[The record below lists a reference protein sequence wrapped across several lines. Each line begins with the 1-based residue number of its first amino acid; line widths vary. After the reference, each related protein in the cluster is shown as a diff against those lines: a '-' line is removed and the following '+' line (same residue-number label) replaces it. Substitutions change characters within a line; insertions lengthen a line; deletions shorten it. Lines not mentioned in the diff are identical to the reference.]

1 MPGKRYNDETNGQI
15 EILLSCGIPPR
26 KIAADVNIDPSL
38 VYRRRSRLNLFGTV
52 NPPPL
57 SVQGRRRIL
66 NREHEEAI
74 EDFLDEYPQAYLAEV
89 AAFIYDEFDLDVH
102 TSTLSRTLSR
112 IRLTNKRI
120 EPVSGVQDED
130 LRASWMATISQ
141 YEAEHLVFLDETAC
155 NGRTPNRCYGWSPRG
170 FPCRARRFNTNSKRW
185 SILPALSVEGY
196 LAVDV
201 FQGSFTGERFKSFVS
216 CHVLP
221 RMNPWPLPQ
230 SVMICDNASCH
241 DREVRSRPLGW
252 DDVGLIMI
260 GTSSSR
266 RSLRCNSPH
275 APSLFSKPQSYRGD
289 LPRPQSLYTEA
300 SRDGQRVW

>member
-1 MPGKRYNDETNGQI
+1 
-15 EILLSCGIPPR
+15 
-26 KIAADVNIDPSL
+26 
-38 VYRRRSRLNLFGTV
+38 
-52 NPPPL
+52 
-57 SVQGRRRIL
+57 
-66 NREHEEAI
+66 
-74 EDFLDEYPQAYLAEV
+74 
-89 AAFIYDEFDLDVH
+89 
-102 TSTLSRTLSR
+102 
-112 IRLTNKRI
+112 
-120 EPVSGVQDED
+120 
-130 LRASWMATISQ
+130 MATISQ

-155 NGRTPNRCYGWSPRG
+155 NGRTPNRRWGWSPRG
-170 FPCRARRFNTNSKRW
+170 LPCRARRFNTNSKRW

-201 FQGSFTGERFKSFVS
+201 FQVSFTGERFKSFVS

-252 DDVGLIMI
+252 DDVDLIMI

-266 RSLRCNSPH
+266 RSLRCNGPH
-275 APSLFSKPQSYRGD
+275 APSLFARPQSYQGD